1 MTRRRDAMRQGGLFR
16 EGGEALREDA
26 ARWLARVRAE
36 FRVFVSEAGVSE
48 IRMLNGVEKPRAA
61 PRARGE
67 SSPLIRRAVRQIEE
81 YLEGARTRFDLRT
94 DLSSLTPFT
103 ARVLR
108 ETEKIPYGRTRSY
121 GWVAKRIGAPRAA
134 RAVGQ
139 ALHGNPAPLV
149 IP

>member
-16 EGGEALREDA
+16 EGGETLREDA

-61 PRARGE
+61 RARGE

-121 GWVAKRIGAPRAA
+121 GWVAKRIGAPGAA

>member
-1 MTRRRDAMRQGGLFR
+1 MTRGRGGPRQGGLFH
-16 EGGEALREDA
+16 EAGEASRKDA

-36 FRVFVSEAGVSE
+36 FCVFVSEAGVSE
-48 IRMLNGVEKPRAA
+48 VRMLNGVEKPRAA
-61 PRARGE
+61 PRAREE
-67 SSPLIRRAVRQIEE
+67 SAPLVRRASRQIEE
-81 YLEGARTRFDLRT
+81 YLEGARTRFDLKA
-94 DLSSLTPFT
+94 DLSSLTPFM

-121 GWVAKRIGAPRAA
+121 GWVAKRIGSPKAA